1 MNIREEGK
9 YYVSMVRK
17 FREEYNSKGLWQFCK
32 DQKVSYNKMLHC
44 LQSDSYRKPQSRP
57 RRVSH
62 ENEPQLLPL
71 IIETPLESQ
80 NRHDV
85 DIPVGQKAETLVEQ
99 KTKTTVEKKNEKP
112 SEKSQKNR
120 AADTAMLEN
129 VELNVSSRLSLRIG
143 SCSSNELVS
152 LIKELEGGL
161 C

>member
-1 MNIREEGK
+1 MNIKEEGK

-44 LQSDSYRKPQSRP
+44 LKSDSYRKPHPRS

-62 ENEPQLLPL
+62 EEVSQLLPL
-71 IIETPLESQ
+71 VIETRPVSP
-80 NRHDV
+80 NGHDV
-85 DIPVGQKAETLVEQ
+85 DMPVEQ
-99 KTKTTVEKKNEKP
+99 KVETLAGRKVKTPVEKKMGMP
-112 SEKSQKNR
+112 SEKKQEIG
-120 AADTAMLEN
+120 AADIAVLEN

-143 SCSSNELVS
+143 NCSSKDLVS